1 VRIIH
6 LNSSDRGG
14 GASRACID
22 INDALKSIGVDSSLL
37 VHQKL
42 SDRRDINTTTN
53 TIFQKFVFNIRYW
66 LDYLLIRFLSIKER
80 GRFSFPFCG
89 LNITEHPL
97 IKQADIIHLHW
108 INQGFFSIKT
118 FQQLSKFNK
127 PIVWTLHDMWA
138 FTGGCHYSS
147 GCKKYSTE
155 CENCPS
161 LKFSSENDF
170 SHKVFKEKS
179 RVFKNLNINIIT
191 CSKWLAKETKESF
204 LFQNE
209 KIITIPNPIDT
220 DIYSP
225 NDQYIAREKLNLPKD
240 KILILFGTMTLSE
253 KRKGFDYL
261 RDALLIL
268 EKNNPDLK
276 EKIELFVFG
285 SSKAKSFDTI
295 PFKTNFLGR
304 IPNVSK
310 LVQCYNAADV
320 FVAPSLE
327 DNLPNTVMESL
338 SCGTPVVAFNI
349 GGMPDMVEH
358 KVNGYLAEPQNKISL
373 ANGIMWVI
381 ENNNKEILS
390 LNARKKITKN
400 FTPEIV
406 ANLYMNFYKS
416 LI

>member
-1 VRIIH
+1 MRIIH

-170 SHKVFKEKS
+170 SHKVFK
-179 RVFKNLNINIIT
+179 
-191 CSKWLAKETKESF
+191 
-204 LFQNE
+204 
-209 KIITIPNPIDT
+209 
-220 DIYSP
+220 
-225 NDQYIAREKLNLPKD
+225 
-240 KILILFGTMTLSE
+240 
-253 KRKGFDYL
+253 
-261 RDALLIL
+261 
-268 EKNNPDLK
+268 
-276 EKIELFVFG
+276 
-285 SSKAKSFDTI
+285 
-295 PFKTNFLGR
+295 
-304 IPNVSK
+304 
-310 LVQCYNAADV
+310 
-320 FVAPSLE
+320 
-327 DNLPNTVMESL
+327 
-338 SCGTPVVAFNI
+338 
-349 GGMPDMVEH
+349 
-358 KVNGYLAEPQNKISL
+358 
-373 ANGIMWVI
+373 
-381 ENNNKEILS
+381 
-390 LNARKKITKN
+390 RKKQG
-400 FTPEIV
+400 F
-406 ANLYMNFYKS
+406 
-416 LI
+416 